1 VIVCSA
7 CGRDNPDDAR
17 FCNSCGAPLAPAA
30 APREQRK
37 VVTVL
42 FCDVT
47 GSTSL
52 GEQLDPEALRTV
64 MARYFETARTAIER
78 HGGTVEK
85 FIGDAVMAVFGVPV
99 VHEDDALRAVRA
111 AAELRDAVEIDV
123 RIGVNT
129 GEVVTG
135 GADTLATGDAV
146 NVAARLEQAASPGEV
161 FLGAATYALVRDTV
175 DAEPLPPLEAKGKAE
190 PLTAYRLGDVHQEA
204 SRRDG
209 SPMVGRADE
218 LELLGRAYERAVR
231 ERGCHLFTVLGAAG
245 VGKSRLVAELLA
257 TIEDARV
264 LRGRCLSYGEGITY
278 WPVVEIL
285 KQLGDPGGDER
296 VRRPISVLLGEL
308 DAPTTPAETAWAVR
322 KALESAAAELPL
334 VVVFDDIHW
343 GEPAF
348 LDLIEHIA
356 DLSRD
361 APILLLCM
369 ARPEL
374 LDERPGWSGG
384 KLNATTVLLEPLGR
398 NETDQLVRGLLVEG
412 DESLVTRIGDAAGGN
427 PLFVEEM
434 VELARE
440 SDGEVAVPPTIHAL
454 LAARLDG
461 LPADE
466 RAVLERGSVE
476 GQVFHRGAVLAL
488 APEEGQVDSRLVA
501 LVRKEL
507 VRPDAPTLP
516 ADEAY
521 RFRHLLVRDAA
532 YESLPKASRASLH
545 ERFASW
551 LEEYGADLVELD
563 EIVGYHLEQAY
574 RYRVELGPLDATA
587 SALAGQAAERLLVSA
602 ERAGERGDA
611 RAGQALLGRAVDLL
625 PCESPSRRRALVD
638 LAFTLTELGEFA
650 GAAVLRD
657 EAEAAARAVN
667 DERLLAR
674 LALVRIEAQIQADP
688 TATMRDA
695 LEIAEWALAEL
706 ERLGDEEGAI
716 WALRLVGN
724 FKAWLG
730 SSADAA
736 VIWARAL
743 ERAEVTSPRLADE
756 VRTWMA
762 YEAWWGPTPVGEGIE
777 RCDDFVRLTTS
788 KRLEAVAM
796 AIRGS
801 LKASQGRFDE
811 GREDIIAGRAL
822 LHDLGDRIW
831 WAGSSMI
838 AADVEFLA
846 GNPQAAYEMLAGGHQ
861 VLAESSE
868 TGYLATVVG
877 LRAQAALELGRDDEA
892 LELAGETERLSA
904 PDDFEPQARLRMV
917 RARAMARRGDVDAA
931 DGLIREAA
939 ALVDPTDYVILIL
952 DLAFAKADVERLAG
966 RPDGER
972 EALERAL
979 ATAEEKGNLVAAER
993 ARERLAAL

>member
-1 VIVCSA
+1 VVVCSE
-7 CGRDNPDDAR
+7 CGRENPDDSR
-17 FCNSCGAPLAPAA
+17 FCNSCAAPLTPAPAK
-30 APREQRK
+30 REQRK

-52 GEQLDPEALRTV
+52 GEQLDPEAMRTV

-161 FLGAATYALVRDTV
+161 FLGAATYALVRDSV
-175 DAEPLPPLEAKGKAE
+175 DAELLPPLEAKGKAE
-190 PLTAYRLGDVHQEA
+190 ALTAYRLGRVRGEA
-204 SRRDG
+204 ARRDG
-209 SPMVGRADE
+209 SPMVGRTDE
-218 LELLGRAYERAVR
+218 LELLQRAYERAVR

-245 VGKSRLVAELLA
+245 VGKSRLAAELLA

-278 WPVVEIL
+278 WPVVEVL

-296 VRRPISVLLGEL
+296 VQRPISVLLGEL

-322 KALESAAAELPL
+322 KALEFAAAELPL

-343 GEPAF
+343 GEPSF

-374 LDERPGWSGG
+374 LDVRPGWSGG

-398 NETDQLVRGLLVEG
+398 EETDQLVRGLLSED
-412 DESLVTRIGDAAGGN
+412 DESLVGRIGDAAGGN

-461 LPADE
+461 LPDDE

-476 GQVFHRGAVLAL
+476 GQVFHRGALLAL
-488 APEEGQVDSRLVA
+488 GPEEGQVDSRLVA

-507 VRPDAPTLP
+507 VRPDPPTIA

-532 YESLPKASRASLH
+532 YESLPKASRAGLH

-551 LEEYGADLVELD
+551 LEEFGADLIELD
-563 EIVGYHLEQAY
+563 EIVGYHLEQAAVY
-574 RYRVELGPLDATA
+574 RRELGEPDAA
-587 SALAGQAAERLLVSA
+587 LSARAAERLGAAA
-602 ERAGERGDA
+602 ERAWKHHDTLAGITLGERAAVLYEPGDSRRLALLPTLARCLHMAGRIHDSLELLAKAREHGNPVTSARARFLAAVIAPSAFGTGFAASLAEARAAIAELEPIGDPVVLAEAHVELAQILFWCGRVAEQTAAAQRGVAFARSAGDLHQEAFAVGMLAIAAKWGSMNWEEVDHFAREALEDSKRLGPRVELAAIDLMAMSAEAKGRFEEALEHIARMNDQMAEFGMEVLLFGSSMDIGHINLLAGKPTAAEQALREGWIGLGELGERGFRSTVGA
-611 RAGQALLGRAVDLL
+611 TLGW
-625 PCESPSRRRALVD
+625 ALVEQD
-638 LAFTLTELGEFA
+638 RL
-650 GAAVLRD
+650 D
-657 EAEAAARAVN
+657 EAEQIVSEAEEIGSSDDPATMLYVLTTRARIASRRGEHERAVALANEAIAVVDAAEYVAMHIEARIALGLVLIRAGRPAEARAPLT
-667 DERLLAR
+667 E
-674 LALVRIEAQIQADP
+674 
-688 TATMRDA
+688 
-695 LEIAEWALAEL
+695 
-706 ERLGDEEGAI
+706 
-716 WALRLVGN
+716 
-724 FKAWLG
+724 
-730 SSADAA
+730 
-736 VIWARAL
+736 AL
-743 ERAEVTSPRLADE
+743 ERAEAKGALVLAD
-756 VRTWMA
+756 WA
-762 YEAWWGPTPVGEGIE
+762 
-777 RCDDFVRLTTS
+777 
-788 KRLEAVAM
+788 
-796 AIRGS
+796 RG
-801 LKASQGRFDE
+801 L
-811 GREDIIAGRAL
+811 
-822 LHDLGDRIW
+822 
-831 WAGSSMI
+831 
-838 AADVEFLA
+838 
-846 GNPQAAYEMLAGGHQ
+846 
-861 VLAESSE
+861 LAE
-868 TGYLATVVG
+868 TG
-877 LRAQAALELGRDDEA
+877 
-892 LELAGETERLSA
+892 
-904 PDDFEPQARLRMV
+904 
-917 RARAMARRGDVDAA
+917 
-931 DGLIREAA
+931 
-939 ALVDPTDYVILIL
+939 
-952 DLAFAKADVERLAG
+952 
-966 RPDGER
+966 
-972 EALERAL
+972 
-979 ATAEEKGNLVAAER
+979 
-993 ARERLAAL
+993 

>member
-1 VIVCSA
+1 VVVCSE
-7 CGRDNPDDAR
+7 CGRENPDDSR
-17 FCNSCGAPLAPAA
+17 FCNSCAAPLVAAPAK
-30 APREQRK
+30 REQRK

-42 FCDVT
+42 FCDGT

-52 GEQLDPEALRTV
+52 GEQLDPEAMRTV

-161 FLGAATYALVRDTV
+161 FLGAATYALVRDVV
-175 DAEPLPPLEAKGKAE
+175 DAELLPPLEAKGKAE
-190 PLTAYRLGDVHQEA
+190 PLTAYRLGRVRQEPT
-204 SRRDG
+204 RRDG
-209 SPMVGRADE
+209 APMIGRADE
-218 LELLGRAYERAVR
+218 LEQLRRAYERAVR

-308 DAPTTPAETAWAVR
+308 DAPTSPAETAWAVR

-334 VVVFDDIHW
+334 VVVFDDVHW
-343 GEPAF
+343 GEALF

-356 DLSRD
+356 DLSRG

-369 ARPEL
+369 GRPEL
-374 LDERPGWSGG
+374 LDVRPGWSGG
-384 KLNATTVLLEPLGR
+384 KLNATTVLLEPLAR
-398 NETDQLVRGLLVEG
+398 EQTDELVRGLLAEG
-412 DESLVTRIGDAAGGN
+412 DESLVSRIGDAAGGN

-476 GQVFHRGAVLAL
+476 GQVFHRGALLAL
-488 APEEGQVDSRLVA
+488 APDEGQVDSRLVA

-507 VRPDAPTLP
+507 VRPDPPTI
-516 ADEAY
+516 ATDEAY

-532 YESLPKASRASLH
+532 YESLPKASRAALH

-551 LEEYGADLVELD
+551 LDEYGADLVELD
-563 EIVGYHLEQAY
+563 EIVGYHLEQAALY
-574 RYRVELGPLDATA
+574 RRELGEPDAALGARAAERLAAAAERAWKHHNVRAGITLGERAAALYERDDPRRLALLPTLARCLHAAGRIHESLELLAEAREHGDAVTSGRARFLAAMITPSVLGEGFNASLAEARAAIAELEPIGDLIVLAEAHVELSQILFWCGRVAEHQAAAERGRAYARSAGDLHQEAFAVGMLLTAAKWGPTHWEEVDRTARAALADSERLGPRVELGALDLLAMFA
-587 SALAGQAAERLLVSA
+587 EAQGRFEEAREHYHRIVERFAEFGMDIIRLAQSMDVGHIELLAGEPEAAE
-602 ERAGERGDA
+602 
-611 RAGQALLGRAVDLL
+611 QALREGWVGLG
-625 PCESPSRRRALVD
+625 
-638 LAFTLTELGEFA
+638 ELGEHGYRSTV
-650 GAAVLRD
+650 GATLGWALVELDRLD
-657 EAEAAARAVN
+657 EAEQIVAEAEELASSDDFPTAMYVLTTRARIASRGGEHERAVALAN
-667 DERLLAR
+667 EAVAAVDPAEYVTLHIEAR
-674 LALVRIEAQIQADP
+674 LALGLVLVRAGRPAEARAPLTD
-688 TATMRDA
+688 
-695 LEIAEWALAEL
+695 
-706 ERLGDEEGAI
+706 
-716 WALRLVGN
+716 
-724 FKAWLG
+724 
-730 SSADAA
+730 
-736 VIWARAL
+736 AL
-743 ERAEVTSPRLADE
+743 ERAEAKGALVLAD
-756 VRTWMA
+756 
-762 YEAWWGPTPVGEGIE
+762 
-777 RCDDFVRLTTS
+777 
-788 KRLEAVAM
+788 
-796 AIRGS
+796 
-801 LKASQGRFDE
+801 
-811 GREDIIAGRAL
+811 
-822 LHDLGDRIW
+822 
-831 WAGSSMI
+831 WARN
-838 AADVEFLA
+838 L
-846 GNPQAAYEMLAGGHQ
+846 
-861 VLAESSE
+861 LAE
-868 TGYLATVVG
+868 
-877 LRAQAALELGRDDEA
+877 
-892 LELAGETERLSA
+892 TE
-904 PDDFEPQARLRMV
+904 
-917 RARAMARRGDVDAA
+917 
-931 DGLIREAA
+931 
-939 ALVDPTDYVILIL
+939 
-952 DLAFAKADVERLAG
+952 
-966 RPDGER
+966 
-972 EALERAL
+972 
-979 ATAEEKGNLVAAER
+979 
-993 ARERLAAL
+993 

>member
-1 VIVCSA
+1 VIVCSE

-17 FCNSCGAPLAPAA
+17 FCNSCGAPLGPVA

-52 GEQLDPEALRTV
+52 GEQLDPEAMRTV

-161 FLGAATYALVRDTV
+161 LLGAATYALVRGSV
-175 DAEPLPPLEAKGKAE
+175 DAELLPPLEAKGKAE
-190 PLTAYRLGDVHQEA
+190 PLTAYRLGGVREET
-204 SRRDG
+204 SRRSG
-209 SPMVGRADE
+209 TPMVGRADE
-218 LELLGRAYERAVR
+218 LEQLRRAYERAVR
-231 ERGCHLFTVLGAAG
+231 ERGCHLFTILGAAG
-245 VGKSRLVAELLA
+245 VGKSRLVGELLA

-308 DAPTTPAETAWAVR
+308 DAPTSPAEAAWAVR

-343 GEPAF
+343 GEPSF
-348 LDLIEHIA
+348 LDLVEHIA

-398 NETDQLVRGLLVEG
+398 EETDQLVRGLLSEG
-412 DESLVTRIGDAAGGN
+412 DESLVGRIGDAAGGN

-434 VELARE
+434 VELARD

-532 YESLPKASRASLH
+532 YESLPKASRAALH

-551 LEEYGADLVELD
+551 LEEFGADLVELD
-563 EIVGYHLEQAY
+563 EIVGYHLEQAALY
-574 RYRVELGPLDATA
+574 RKELGDSDAALGARAAERLATAAERAWRRHDARAGISLGERAAALFDQDDERRLALLPTLAQCLNAAGRMNEGLALLGEARDGGDALTSGRARFLKAVISPLAVGEGFEAALAEVRAAIEELEPIGDPAVLAEAHVGLAQVLFWTGRVGEQEAAAERARAYARGAGDLQQEAWAVGMLAGAAKWGPTPWEDVDRFAGAMLADAKRLGPRVELGALDLVAMFAEAQGRFDEAREGIRRMQERFTELGMEVLRLSEA
-587 SALAGQAAERLLVSA
+587 MDLGHVELLAGEPQAAERVLREGWV
-602 ERAGERGDA
+602 G
-611 RAGQALLGRAVDLL
+611 LG
-625 PCESPSRRRALVD
+625 
-638 LAFTLTELGEFA
+638 ELGEHGYRSTV
-650 GAAVLRD
+650 GAELG
-657 EAEAAARAVN
+657 
-667 DERLLAR
+667 
-674 LALVRIEAQIQADP
+674 
-688 TATMRDA
+688 
-695 LEIAEWALAEL
+695 WALAEQG
-706 ERLGDEEGAI
+706 RLDEADQIVAEAEKLASSEDLVTTMYVLTTRARVANKRGEHEHAV
-716 WALRLVGN
+716 ALAQEAVAVIESFEYVSLHAESRLV
-724 FKAWLG
+724 LG
-730 SSADAA
+730 RVLIAAGRSAE
-736 VIWARAL
+736 ARAPLVEAL
-743 ERAEVTSPRLADE
+743 ERAEAKGALVLADL
-756 VRTWMA
+756 A
-762 YEAWWGPTPVGEGIE
+762 
-777 RCDDFVRLTTS
+777 
-788 KRLEAVAM
+788 
-796 AIRGS
+796 
-801 LKASQGRFDE
+801 
-811 GREDIIAGRAL
+811 RAL
-822 LHDLGDRIW
+822 L
-831 WAGSSMI
+831 
-838 AADVEFLA
+838 
-846 GNPQAAYEMLAGGHQ
+846 
-861 VLAESSE
+861 AE
-868 TGYLATVVG
+868 
-877 LRAQAALELGRDDEA
+877 
-892 LELAGETERLSA
+892 
-904 PDDFEPQARLRMV
+904 
-917 RARAMARRGDVDAA
+917 
-931 DGLIREAA
+931 
-939 ALVDPTDYVILIL
+939 
-952 DLAFAKADVERLAG
+952 
-966 RPDGER
+966 
-972 EALERAL
+972 
-979 ATAEEKGNLVAAER
+979 AE
-993 ARERLAAL
+993 

>member
-1 VIVCSA
+1 MIVCSA

-17 FCNSCGAPLAPAA
+17 FCNSCGAPLAAAA

-37 VVTVL
+37 IVTVL

-52 GEQLDPEALRTV
+52 GEQLDPEALRTL

-78 HGGTVEK
+78 HGGIVEK

-161 FLGAATYALVRDTV
+161 LLGAATYALVRDSV
-175 DAEPLPPLEAKGKAE
+175 EAELLPPLEAKGKAE
-190 PLTAYRLGDVHQEA
+190 PLTAYRLGDVRDETP
-204 SRRDG
+204 RRDG

-218 LELLGRAYERAVR
+218 LELLRRAYERAVR
-231 ERGCHLFTVLGAAG
+231 ERGCHLFTILGAAG

-257 TIEDARV
+257 TIEDARL
-264 LRGRCLSYGEGITY
+264 LRGRCLSYGDGITY

-285 KQLGDPGGDER
+285 KQLGDPGRDER
-296 VRRPISVLLGEL
+296 VRRPIAVLLGEL

-322 KALESAAAELPL
+322 KALESAAAEVPL

-374 LDERPGWSGG
+374 LDDRPGWSGG

-398 NETDQLVRGLLVEG
+398 EETDELVRGLLAEE
-412 DESLVTRIGDAAGGN
+412 DESLAARIGDAAGGN
-427 PLFVEEM
+427 PLFVQEM

-461 LPADE
+461 LPEDE

-488 APEEGQVDSRLVA
+488 DPEEGQVDSRLVA

-507 VRPDAPTLP
+507 VRPDAATV
-516 ADEAY
+516 ATDEAY

-532 YESLPKASRASLH
+532 YESLPKASRAALH

-551 LEEYGADLVELD
+551 LEEFGTELVELD
-563 EIVGYHLEQAY
+563 EIVGYHLEQAALY
-574 RYRVELGPLDATA
+574 RQELGDADAALSARAGKRLAAATERA
-587 SALAGQAAERLLVSA
+587 WKRHDVRAGISLGERAAALFERGDAGRLALLPTLAICLSAVGRGSESLELLAEAREHGDAVTSGRARFLRAQVSALAGAEFEAQLAEVRGAIEELEPLGDRGVLAEAYVHLAQVLFWTGRLAEQKAAA
-602 ERAGERGDA
+602 ERAGEYARSAGDPYQEAWAVGTLASAA
-611 RAGQALLGRAVDLL
+611 RWGPDPWNEVQRFAEMMLAESERLGPRVELGAVDLMAVVAAAEGRYDEAREHVRRIDQRL
-625 PCESPSRRRALVD
+625 SELGLEVVRLSEAMELGRLEMFAGEPEAAERVLREAWVALGELGDRGFRSTVGAMLGWALVALDRLDEAEKIVAEAEAIAARDDFATTMYVCSTRARIRSRRGEHDDAVSLAKEALESVKSTYVPLHIEALLLLGFVFIRAG
-638 LAFTLTELGEFA
+638 LAVEARATLTE
-650 GAAVLRD
+650 
-657 EAEAAARAVN
+657 
-667 DERLLAR
+667 
-674 LALVRIEAQIQADP
+674 
-688 TATMRDA
+688 
-695 LEIAEWALAEL
+695 
-706 ERLGDEEGAI
+706 
-716 WALRLVGN
+716 
-724 FKAWLG
+724 
-730 SSADAA
+730 
-736 VIWARAL
+736 AL
-743 ERAEVTSPRLADE
+743 ERAEAKGALILAGQ
-756 VRTWMA
+756 A
-762 YEAWWGPTPVGEGIE
+762 
-777 RCDDFVRLTTS
+777 
-788 KRLEAVAM
+788 
-796 AIRGS
+796 
-801 LKASQGRFDE
+801 
-811 GREDIIAGRAL
+811 RAL
-822 LHDLGDRIW
+822 L
-831 WAGSSMI
+831 
-838 AADVEFLA
+838 VET
-846 GNPQAAYEMLAGGHQ
+846 Q
-861 VLAESSE
+861 
-868 TGYLATVVG
+868 
-877 LRAQAALELGRDDEA
+877 
-892 LELAGETERLSA
+892 
-904 PDDFEPQARLRMV
+904 
-917 RARAMARRGDVDAA
+917 
-931 DGLIREAA
+931 
-939 ALVDPTDYVILIL
+939 
-952 DLAFAKADVERLAG
+952 
-966 RPDGER
+966 
-972 EALERAL
+972 
-979 ATAEEKGNLVAAER
+979 
-993 ARERLAAL
+993 

>member
-7 CGRDNPDDAR
+7 CGRDNPADAR
-17 FCNSCGAPLAPAA
+17 FCNSCGAPLEPAA

-52 GEQLDPEALRTV
+52 GEQLDPEAMRTV

-85 FIGDAVMAVFGVPV
+85 FIGDAVMAVFGIPV

-161 FLGAATYALVRDTV
+161 FLGAATYALVRDAV
-175 DAEPLPPLEAKGKAE
+175 DAELLPPLEAKGKAE
-190 PLTAYRLGDVHQEA
+190 PLTTYRLGDVRGET
-204 SRRDG
+204 SRRDAA
-209 SPMVGRADE
+209 PMVGRADE
-218 LELLGRAYERAVR
+218 LELLRRAYERAVR
-231 ERGCHLFTVLGAAG
+231 ERGCHLFTILGAAG
-245 VGKSRLVAELLA
+245 VGKSRLVSELLA

-278 WPVVEIL
+278 WPVVEVL

-322 KALESAAAELPL
+322 KALEFAAAELPL

-343 GEPAF
+343 GEPSF
-348 LDLIEHIA
+348 LDLIEHVA

-374 LDERPGWSGG
+374 LDVRPGWSGG

-398 NETDQLVRGLLVEG
+398 EETDQLVRGLLAAD
-412 DESLVTRIGDAAGGN
+412 DESLVGRIGDAAGGN

-440 SDGEVAVPPTIHAL
+440 FDGEVAVPPTIHAL

-488 APEEGQVDSRLVA
+488 APDEGQVDSRLVA

-507 VRPDAPTLP
+507 VRPDPSTIA

-532 YESLPKASRASLH
+532 YGSLPKASRAALH

-551 LEEYGADLVELD
+551 LEEFGADLVELD
-563 EIVGYHLEQAY
+563 EIVGYHLEQAALY
-574 RYRVELGPLDATA
+574 RRELGEQDETLNARAADRLAAAAERAWKHHDPRAGVTLGERAAALYERNDPRRLALLPTLARCLHDAGRIHESLDLLAEAREHGNAVTSGRARFLTAMITPSALGEGFDASLAEARAAIAELEPIADPVVLAEAHVELAQILFWCGRVAEQQAAAERGRVYARTAGDLHQEAFAVGMLLTAAKWGPTHWEEVDRTARAALADSERLGPRVELG
-587 SALAGQAAERLLVSA
+587 AG
-602 ERAGERGDA
+602 
-611 RAGQALLGRAVDLL
+611 DLL
-625 PCESPSRRRALVD
+625 AM
-638 LAFTLTELGEFA
+638 F
-650 GAAVLRD
+650 
-657 EAEAAARAVN
+657 AEAQGRFEEALDR
-667 DERLLAR
+667 DERLLERLAELGMEVVHLGNLMDVGHIRLLAGEPVAAEKALRKGWVELGKLGEHGFRSTVGAILGWALVEQDRLDEAEQIVSEAAEIGSTEDFPTTMYVLTTRARIASRRGEHKRAVALATEAVAVVDAAEYVALHVEAR
-674 LALVRIEAQIQADP
+674 LALGLVLIRAGRPVEAREP
-688 TATMRDA
+688 
-695 LEIAEWALAEL
+695 LAE
-706 ERLGDEEGAI
+706 
-716 WALRLVGN
+716 
-724 FKAWLG
+724 
-730 SSADAA
+730 
-736 VIWARAL
+736 AL
-743 ERAEVTSPRLADE
+743 ERAEAKGALVLAD
-756 VRTWMA
+756 WA
-762 YEAWWGPTPVGEGIE
+762 
-777 RCDDFVRLTTS
+777 
-788 KRLEAVAM
+788 
-796 AIRGS
+796 RG
-801 LKASQGRFDE
+801 L
-811 GREDIIAGRAL
+811 
-822 LHDLGDRIW
+822 
-831 WAGSSMI
+831 
-838 AADVEFLA
+838 
-846 GNPQAAYEMLAGGHQ
+846 
-861 VLAESSE
+861 LAE
-868 TGYLATVVG
+868 T
-877 LRAQAALELGRDDEA
+877 
-892 LELAGETERLSA
+892 
-904 PDDFEPQARLRMV
+904 
-917 RARAMARRGDVDAA
+917 
-931 DGLIREAA
+931 
-939 ALVDPTDYVILIL
+939 
-952 DLAFAKADVERLAG
+952 
-966 RPDGER
+966 
-972 EALERAL
+972 
-979 ATAEEKGNLVAAER
+979 
-993 ARERLAAL
+993 

>member
-1 VIVCSA
+1 VTVCSE
-7 CGRDNPDDAR
+7 CGRENPDDSR
-17 FCNSCGAPLAPAA
+17 FCNSCAAPLAPAPA
-30 APREQRK
+30 KREQRK

-161 FLGAATYALVRDTV
+161 FLGAATYALVRDSV
-175 DAEPLPPLEAKGKAE
+175 DAELLPPLEAKGKAE
-190 PLTAYRLGDVHQEA
+190 PLTAYRLGRVRGKA
-204 SRRDG
+204 ARRDG
-209 SPMVGRADE
+209 SPMVGRSDE
-218 LELLGRAYERAVR
+218 LELLQRAYERAAR
-231 ERGCHLFTVLGAAG
+231 ERGCHLFTILGAAG
-245 VGKSRLVAELLA
+245 VGKSRLVTELLQ
-257 TIEDARV
+257 TIQDARV

-285 KQLGDPGGDER
+285 KQLGEPIGDER
-296 VRRPISVLLGEL
+296 VQRPISVLLGEL
-308 DAPTTPAETAWAVR
+308 DAPTTPAEAAWAVR
-322 KALESAAAELPL
+322 KALEAAASQLPL

-343 GEPAF
+343 GEPSF

-369 ARPEL
+369 GRPEL
-374 LDERPGWSGG
+374 LDARPGWSGG
-384 KLNATTVLLEPLGR
+384 KLNATTVLLEPLAR
-398 NETDQLVRGLLVEG
+398 DQTDELVRGLLSEG
-412 DESLVTRIGDAAGGN
+412 DESLVERIGDAAGGN

-488 APEEGQVDSRLVA
+488 APDEGQVDSRLVA

-507 VRPDAPTLP
+507 VRPDPPTIA

-532 YESLPKASRASLH
+532 YESLPKASRAVLH

-551 LEEYGADLVELD
+551 LEEFGADLVELD
-563 EIVGYHLEQAY
+563 EIVGYHLEQAALY
-574 RYRVELGPLDATA
+574 GRELGEPDAMLGNRAAVRLAAAATRAWRHHDPRAATTLAERAAALYERDDPRRFALLPTLALCLHAAGRLQESLELLEEAREHGDAVTAGRARFVAATITPAASGGGFEEALIEIRAAIAELEPIGDPVVLAEAYVGLAQILFWTGRVAEQQAAAERGRTYARSAGDLHQEAWAVGMLGTAAKWGPTPLKEVDRFAHAMLADSERLGPRVELGALD
-587 SALAGQAAERLLVSA
+587 
-602 ERAGERGDA
+602 
-611 RAGQALLGRAVDLL
+611 LLGV
-625 PCESPSRRRALVD
+625 
-638 LAFTLTELGEFA
+638 LA
-650 GAAVLRD
+650 
-657 EAEAAARAVN
+657 EAE
-667 DERLLAR
+667 
-674 LALVRIEAQIQADP
+674 
-688 TATMRDA
+688 
-695 LEIAEWALAEL
+695 
-706 ERLGDEEGAI
+706 
-716 WALRLVGN
+716 
-724 FKAWLG
+724 
-730 SSADAA
+730 
-736 VIWARAL
+736 
-743 ERAEVTSPRLADE
+743 
-756 VRTWMA
+756 
-762 YEAWWGPTPVGEGIE
+762 
-777 RCDDFVRLTTS
+777 
-788 KRLEAVAM
+788 
-796 AIRGS
+796 
-801 LKASQGRFDE
+801 GRFDE
-811 GREDIIAGRAL
+811 GRE
-822 LHDLGDRIW
+822 
-831 WAGSSMI
+831 
-838 AADVEFLA
+838 
-846 GNPQAAYEMLAGGHQ
+846 
-861 VLAESSE
+861 
-868 TGYLATVVG
+868 YL
-877 LRAQAALELGRDDEA
+877 R
-892 LELAGETERLSA
+892 RL
-904 PDDFEPQARLRMV
+904 
-917 RARAMARRGDVDAA
+917 
-931 DGLIREAA
+931 I
-939 ALVDPTDYVILIL
+939 
-952 DLAFAKADVERLAG
+952 ERLAELG
-966 RPDGER
+966 IEMIRLSESMDLGHLELLAREPEAAEHVLREGWVELGKIGER
-972 EALERAL
+972 GYRSTVGAMLGWALVELDRLDEAEQIVAEAEEIGSSDDFVTTMYVLTTRARIASRRGEHERAVAL
-979 ATAEEKGNLVAAER
+979 ATEAVAVIEAGEYPTMHIESRLALGLVLIRAGRTAEAGEPLADALARAEAKGALVLADW
-993 ARERLAAL
+993 ARELLAEAD

>member
-1 VIVCSA
+1 MIVCSA

-17 FCNSCGAPLAPAA
+17 FCNSCGAPLAAA
-30 APREQRK
+30 AAAREQRK

-64 MARYFETARTAIER
+64 MARYFENARTAIER

-85 FIGDAVMAVFGVPV
+85 FIGDAVMAVFGIPV

-161 FLGAATYALVRDTV
+161 LLGASTYALVRDSV
-175 DAEPLPPLEAKGKAE
+175 DTELLPPLEAKGKVE
-190 PLTAYRLGDVHQEA
+190 PLTAYRLGDVREEA
-204 SRRDG
+204 PRSDG

-218 LELLGRAYERAVR
+218 LEQLRRAYERAVR
-231 ERGCHLFTVLGAAG
+231 ERGCHLFTILGAAG
-245 VGKSRLVAELLA
+245 VGKSRLVTELLS
-257 TIEDARV
+257 TIAGARV

-285 KQLGDPGGDER
+285 KQLGEPIGDER
-296 VRRPISVLLGEL
+296 VQRPISVLLGEL
-308 DAPTTPAETAWAVR
+308 DAPTTPAEAAWAVR
-322 KALESAAAELPL
+322 KALEAAAAQLPL

-343 GEPAF
+343 GEPSF

-398 NETDQLVRGLLVEG
+398 EDTDELVRGLLTE
-412 DESLVTRIGDAAGGN
+412 DDPALVARIGNAAGGN

-434 VELARE
+434 VKLARE
-440 SDGEVAVPPTIHAL
+440 SGGEVAVPPTIHAL

-488 APEEGQVDSRLVA
+488 APDEGQVDSRLVA

-507 VRPDAPTLP
+507 VRPDPATIA

-521 RFRHLLVRDAA
+521 RFRHLLIRDAA
-532 YESLPKASRASLH
+532 YESLPKASRATLH

-563 EIVGYHLEQAY
+563 EIVGYHLEQAALY
-574 RYRVELGPLDATA
+574 LRELGEPNAALAARAADRLAAATVRAWNHHEPGAGITLGERAAALYAQEDPRRLALLPTLARCLHVTGRLQESLDLLAEAIDRGDPGTSARARLLTAVISPTALGTGFDAALAEAQAAIVELGPIADPVI
-587 SALAGQAAERLLVSA
+587 LAEAHAELAQILFWCGRVAEQQGAAERALEYARSA
-602 ERAGERGDA
+602 GDLN
-611 RAGQALLGRAVDLL
+611 R
-625 PCESPSRRRALVD
+625 
-638 LAFTLTELGEFA
+638 
-650 GAAVLRD
+650 
-657 EAEAAARAVN
+657 EA
-667 DERLLAR
+667 
-674 LALVRIEAQIQADP
+674 LALG
-688 TATMRDA
+688 M
-695 LEIAEWALAEL
+695 LL
-706 ERLGDEEGAI
+706 
-716 WALRLVGN
+716 
-724 FKAWLG
+724 
-730 SSADAA
+730 SAAKWGPMHWQD
-736 VIWARAL
+736 VDRFARAL
-743 ERAEVTSPRLADE
+743 LED
-756 VRTWMA
+756 
-762 YEAWWGPTPVGEGIE
+762 
-777 RCDDFVRLTTS
+777 S
-788 KRLEAVAM
+788 KRLGPPIEFAALLVIASFAEAE
-796 AIRGS
+796 
-801 LKASQGRFDE
+801 GRFDE
-811 GREDIIAGRAL
+811 AREHFQRLDVRQAEFGHEIMRLA
-822 LHDLGDRIW
+822 D
-831 WAGSSMI
+831 SM
-838 AADVEFLA
+838 DVGHLELLA
-846 GNPQAAYEMLAGGHQ
+846 GNPQAAQ
-861 VLAESSE
+861 
-868 TGYLATVVG
+868 
-877 LRAQAALELGRDDEA
+877 QALLDGWAKLGELGERWYRSTVGATLGWALVELDRLDEA
-892 LELAGETERLSA
+892 EQIVAEAEGLGSS
-904 PDDFEPQARLRMV
+904 DDFVTSMYVLTT
-917 RARAMARRGDVDAA
+917 RARIASRRGEHERAVALA
-931 DGLIREAA
+931 NEAVAVIEPVEYAVLHIESRLALGLVLIR
-939 ALVDPTDYVILIL
+939 
-952 DLAFAKADVERLAG
+952 AG
-966 RPDGER
+966 RVAEARKPLA
-972 EALERAL
+972 EALERAQAKGALVL
-979 ATAEEKGNLVAAER
+979 AEW
-993 ARERLAAL
+993 ARELLAEPG

>member
-1 VIVCSA
+1 
-7 CGRDNPDDAR
+7 
-17 FCNSCGAPLAPAA
+17 
-30 APREQRK
+30 

-42 FCDVT
+42 FCDVS

-52 GEQLDPEALRTV
+52 GEQLDPEAMRTV

-146 NVAARLEQAASPGEV
+146 NVAARLEQAAAPGEV
-161 FLGAATYALVRDTV
+161 FLGAATYALVRDSV
-175 DAEPLPPLEAKGKAE
+175 DAELLPPLEAKGKAE
-190 PLTAYRLGDVHQEA
+190 PLTAYRLGEVREEA
-204 SRRDG
+204 PRRDG
-209 SPMVGRADE
+209 SAMVGRRDE
-218 LELLGRAYERAVR
+218 LEQLRRAYERAVR
-231 ERGCHLFTVLGAAG
+231 ERGCHLFTILGAAG
-245 VGKSRLVAELLA
+245 VGKSRLVTELLA
-257 TIEDARV
+257 TIDDAQV

-308 DAPTTPAETAWAVR
+308 DAPTTPAEAAWAVR

-343 GEPAF
+343 GDAAF

-398 NETDQLVRGLLVEG
+398 EETDQLVRDLLSEG
-412 DESLVTRIGDAAGGN
+412 DESLVGRIGDAAGGN

-488 APEEGQVDSRLVA
+488 APEEGQVDTRLVA

-507 VRPDAPTLP
+507 VRPDATTLP

-532 YESLPKASRASLH
+532 YESLPKSTRAALH

-551 LEEYGADLVELD
+551 LEEFGADLVELD
-563 EIVGYHLEQAY
+563 EIVGYHLEQAALY
-574 RYRVELGPLDATA
+574 RRELGEPDSAVGSRAGERLAAAAERAWKRHDVSAAVSLGERAEGLFEREDMGRLALLPTLAVCLSAVGRGRESLDLLAEARDQGDAVTSARARFLKTQVSALGGEEFEAQLREVRGAIEELEPLGDQAVLAEGYVQLAQLLFWTGRVTEQKVAAERAAEYARSAGDPYQESWAVGMLGSAARWGPTRRDEVHRFAEMMLADSQRLGPRVELGALDL
-587 SALAGQAAERLLVSA
+587 LAVLAAE
-602 ERAGERGDA
+602 E
-611 RAGQALLGRAVDLL
+611 
-625 PCESPSRRRALVD
+625 
-638 LAFTLTELGEFA
+638 
-650 GAAVLRD
+650 
-657 EAEAAARAVN
+657 
-667 DERLLAR
+667 
-674 LALVRIEAQIQADP
+674 
-688 TATMRDA
+688 
-695 LEIAEWALAEL
+695 
-706 ERLGDEEGAI
+706 
-716 WALRLVGN
+716 
-724 FKAWLG
+724 
-730 SSADAA
+730 
-736 VIWARAL
+736 
-743 ERAEVTSPRLADE
+743 
-756 VRTWMA
+756 
-762 YEAWWGPTPVGEGIE
+762 
-777 RCDDFVRLTTS
+777 
-788 KRLEAVAM
+788 
-796 AIRGS
+796 
-801 LKASQGRFDE
+801 GRFDE
-811 GREDIIAGRAL
+811 GRQHIRRVDERLRELGSELIRHSRAM
-822 LHDLGDRIW
+822 DLGR
-831 WAGSSMI
+831 
-838 AADVEFLA
+838 L
-846 GNPQAAYEMLAGGHQ
+846 EMF
-861 VLAESSE
+861 
-868 TGYLATVVG
+868 
-877 LRAQAALELGRDDEA
+877 
-892 LELAGETERLSA
+892 AGEPE
-904 PDDFEPQARLRMV
+904 
-917 RARAMARRGDVDAA
+917 
-931 DGLIREAA
+931 
-939 ALVDPTDYVILIL
+939 
-952 DLAFAKADVERLAG
+952 
-966 RPDGER
+966 
-972 EALERAL
+972 
-979 ATAEEKGNLVAAER
+979 AAER
-993 ARERLAAL
+993 ALREGWVALGKLDEHGFRSTIGAMLGWALVELDRLDEAGEVVSEAEALASPDDFVTTMYVLTTRARIRSRRGEHEDAVALAKEALASVESTEYVPLHIEARLVLGLVLIRAGLVVEARAPLSEALQRAEAKQAPVLIDQARRLLAEAG